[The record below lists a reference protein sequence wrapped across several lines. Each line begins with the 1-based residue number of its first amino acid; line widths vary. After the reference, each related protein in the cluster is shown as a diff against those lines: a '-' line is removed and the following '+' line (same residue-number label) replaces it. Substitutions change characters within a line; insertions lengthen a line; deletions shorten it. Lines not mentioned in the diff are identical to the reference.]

1 MLEMARLFH
10 MDMSSVMTIGDYE
23 NDVPML
29 QAAGLG
35 VAMGNALEAIKHCV
49 THVTASND
57 EDGLAK
63 AIEKYVLK

>member
-1 MLEMARLFH
+1 MARLFH
-10 MDMSSVMTIGDYE
+10 VEMSRVMTIGDYE

-29 QAAGLG
+29 QVAGLG
-35 VAMGNALEAIKHCV
+35 VAMGNALDDIKHCV

-63 AIEKYVLK
+63 AIEKYALK